1 MDLSRRTTD
10 EETPNSQFPTP
21 KTPWELEVGG
31 WELTDLIRR
40 RGREIRHAP
49 RRAGELEYVQPRVRP
64 IDDVNV
70 AAVVHFDV
78 IGLNRDLAAF
88 VRASSHTALVG
99 LRIDRRN
106 EVGDLLRVEWIAYI
120 KGAHA
125 GVEPRHEQH
134 AAVIDRRHVLVG
146 RVRPESAAAR
156 A

>member
-1 MDLSRRTTD
+1 MEESRRTAMR
-10 EETPNSQFPTP
+10 NSQLPTP
-21 KTPWELEVGG
+21 KMSWELEVGG
-31 WELTDLIRR
+31 WELTGSVRR
-40 RGREIRHAP
+40 SGREICHAP
-49 RRAGELEYVQPRVRP
+49 RRAGELEYVQPRVRA
-64 IDDVNV
+64 IDDVDV
-70 AAVVHFDV
+70 AAVVDFDV

-99 LRIDRRN
+99 LRIDLRN

-120 KGAHA
+120 KGADA
-125 GVEPRHEQH
+125 RVAPRHEQH